1 MEKEAIKKVIEEAY
15 IHGIHVAQDEQ
26 AVKSG
31 FHQDFAMLVLQDNA
45 INKETIDAFLERV
58 KKNNAENPD
67 LRNVKTT
74 YNFALIDITGN
85 AAIVKIEIY
94 KDAKHVFTD
103 YMSLYKFEEGW
114 KIVNKIFE
122 RHD

>member
-15 IHGIHVAQDEQ
+15 IHGIHIAQDEQ

-31 FHQDFAMLVLQDNA
+31 FHQDFTMLVLQDNA
-45 INKETIDAFLERV
+45 IKKVTVDAFLEMV
-58 KKNNAENPD
+58 KKRIAENPD

-74 YNFALIDITGN
+74 HDLALIDVTGN
-85 AAIVKIEIY
+85 AAVAKIELY
-94 KDAKHVFTD
+94 KDGKHVYTD

-122 RHD
+122 RHG